1 MRRFHRRRPSPN
13 PGNLARPAVSHSL
26 SGIYLTMH
34 HTSRFAL
41 PGLMAAAALLAGC
54 VTSQGVNNPAGVPVA
69 EVRPDERGLVAG
81 TGIESQDLVA
91 VTDKM
96 SRSILGIPDIAQARA
111 KPFIVLEPVTNNTR
125 FPINKDIFLTRI
137 RTQLNSKAY
146 GRVSFLDRDMMKTLA
161 NERDLKRTGQV
172 TTSSDP
178 NIVEFR
184 GADYF
189 LTGKL
194 DGMTTRTS
202 AGTSDYVLYSFRL
215 TNARTS
221 EIVWEDSAEIKK
233 QGLEDAAYR

>member
-1 MRRFHRRRPSPN
+1 MKS
-13 PGNLARPAVSHSL
+13 
-26 SGIYLTMH
+26 T
-34 HTSRFAL
+34 
-41 PGLMAAAALLAGC
+41 ALLSRASLLAAMLVFGGC
-54 VTSQGVNNPAGVPVA
+54 ATTGVNQPAGVPPT
-69 EVRPDERGLVAG
+69 EMRPDERGFVAG
-81 TGIESQDLVA
+81 TGIESQDLVS

-96 SRSILGIPDIAQARA
+96 ARSVLGIPEIARA
-111 KPFIVLEPVTNNTR
+111 RTKPYIVLEPVTNNTR

-137 RTQLNSKAY
+137 RTQLNSKAA
-146 GRVSFLDRDMMKTLA
+146 GHVSFLDREMMKTL
-161 NERDLKRTGQV
+161 ERERALKQSGQV
-172 TTSSDP
+172 TASADP
-178 NIVEFR
+178 NVVEFR

-194 DGMTTRTS
+194 DGLTTRTS